1 MYKVFVGG
9 LPFATTDDE
18 LRELFAAH
26 GKVASANVVRD
37 RESGRSKGFGFVEF
51 ENDEEGKAAEKA
63 LTAQRL
69 VAGLSPSPKPVLK
82 KTARAKTAG
91 NSSVRTKKLPVSG
104 SFLFVVLITPS
115 GHALEDGQQII
126 SLISQGVFYPRRN
139 FGKRFFGYK
148 FAVFHFVQPLR

>member
-26 GKVASANVVRD
+26 GAVASANVVRD

-63 LTAQRL
+63 L
-69 VAGLSPSPKPVLK
+69 
-82 KTARAKTAG
+82 
-91 NSSVRTKKLPVSG
+91 NG
-104 SFLFVVLITPS
+104 S
-115 GHALEDGQQII
+115 
-126 SLISQGVFYPRRN
+126 
-139 FGKRFFGYK
+139 
-148 FAVFHFVQPLR
+148 